1 MVYPKNG
8 WLFMGIRSAFATF
21 VVAIAAAGCAT
32 PEAPTSGVSATST
45 VQTIRDVSVARDGE
59 DSVVTLAGLIDPI
72 YSVTAS
78 GDETLLV
85 IDLVGVGKPEEGD
98 LGAAAG
104 GEGQQV
110 AAYDGVVDLVT
121 VSTYDEDGGTPLTR
135 VEILT
140 TEAASADV
148 LSTED
153 GLTVR
158 VMPTPIELGN
168 FDAAMPWQT
177 EEVPVVGTEV
187 SFDAEPEA
195 VPLVSAPP
203 TATTLTGVSAQATD
217 GGVLVGLSTDGGI
230 GTLEAFTLEDPAR
243 LVVDLPGITAASTA
257 SNVSVDSALVTGVRL
272 GAHADKVRV
281 VIDGGSEA
289 GDFSGRQIMP
299 GTTGLWIAVGGGETL
314 AQAVTEALDAA
325 DAAWIASATAS
336 PTPVADDLA
345 VSEEIP
351 VGNVSEGT
359 TPIEGAPE
367 ETAPVEVASEE
378 ATPVEVASEDTTSIE
393 VAEAS
398 PVDGTP
404 EDTIPTVVASEDTAP
419 IEKDE
424 PALAAESTLIAELA
438 EGADY
443 EEVTSPEIAP
453 ETVPAALAEAPTEAV
468 ELDSPVLAEV
478 YGLHYERTE
487 ELDRTAIL
495 ADDTL
500 AYTTS
505 QPDAGTY
512 VISIPGAQ
520 ISPDAS
526 DRIFPKAGGPVSM
539 IHAFQ
544 QPEVET
550 PEVRVVF
557 TRAPK
562 QEPVISRRGS
572 MLFVEFQDMGL
583 VAAPPPAFPN
593 AGGEEEALGLTVT
606 GSPALPVPA
615 AEEAPVAPE
624 AAPSTMPLG
633 AVPMTDP
640 YAMDAPV
647 PAPTDLTSE
656 PTPVAAIATPVA
668 PIEVAQAAAAPGFEQ
683 GGAIDAAAPNAMWD
697 ATQAASVAPAAV
709 EVPAAIE
716 VLEEGG
722 LIDGKEYR
730 GRRVSLDFK
739 GVAIADVLRLIAE
752 VSDLNIIAGDEVSG
766 NVTIRLV
773 EVPWDQAL
781 DVILMTKGLGF
792 IRVGNVL
799 RIAPS
804 DVLKAEEEV
813 RLQERRNKEK
823 LEDLEVKLLPV
834 NYASVKD
841 TAGLV
846 KRLLSARGTVN
857 LDERTNTLIIKD
869 IASVIDE
876 ASALIAAI
884 DTQTP
889 QVMIEAKI
897 VEASLDFSREL
908 GSVWGIQTQRFTDP
922 FDPDTPRTD
931 LDFANDGINLIDENS
946 LSFANPIAAVPTGLL
961 TVGALILDQD
971 FRVDAQIQAAE
982 ATGDGKVVSSPR
994 IVTLDN
1000 TEARIEQGVSIPFQ
1014 TFEGG
1019 DAKLE
1024 FIDAVLSLIVTPHI
1038 TADESVIMQIHVSR
1052 NAPDDSVQTPT
1063 GSPAIA
1069 RNEANTE
1076 TLVKDG
1082 QTLVL
1087 GGIYTIT
1094 KSNTQSRIPYLH
1106 RIPVIGNAFKSNA
1119 VTDSRKELLVFVTPR
1134 IVRLPEMAAN

>member
-1 MVYPKNG
+1 MVDPKNG
-8 WLFMGIRSAFATF
+8 WLSIGIRSAMATF
-21 VVAIAAAGCAT
+21 VVAIVAMGCAT
-32 PEAPTSGVSATST
+32 PETPIEDASATPM
-45 VQTIRDVSVARDGE
+45 VQTIGDVSVVRDGD
-59 DSVVTLAGLIDPI
+59 DSIVTLAGLVDPI
-72 YSVTAS
+72 YSVTAAS
-78 GDETLLV
+78 DENLVV
-85 IDLVGVGKPEEGD
+85 IDLVGVGKPDEAD
-98 LGAAAG
+98 LVGAVRG
-104 GEGQQV
+104 QDQQV
-110 AAYDGVVDLVT
+110 AAYDGVIDLVT
-121 VSTYDEDGGTPLTR
+121 LSTYDEDGGTPLTR
-135 VEILT
+135 VEIVM
-140 TEAASADV
+140 TEAGTADVISSGAGLKVRVTPGSLTVGEAEGAEDWAVDAADAEPWQVEASA
-148 LSTED
+148 T
-153 GLTVR
+153 
-158 VMPTPIELGN
+158 
-168 FDAAMPWQT
+168 DA
-177 EEVPVVGTEV
+177 EV
-187 SFDAEPEA
+187 SFDAAPEA
-195 VPLVSAPP
+195 APIVEAPP
-203 TATTLTGVSAQATD
+203 AATTLTGVTAQATD

-230 GTLEAFTLEDPAR
+230 GALEAFTLEDPAR
-243 LVVDLPGITAASTA
+243 LVVDLPGIVAASSATG
-257 SNVSVDSALVTGVRL
+257 VSVDSDLVTGVRL
-272 GAHADKVRV
+272 GAHAGKVRV
-281 VIDGGSEA
+281 VIDGGSAA

-299 GTTGLWIAVGGGETL
+299 GTTGLWIAIGGGETL
-314 AQAVTEALDAA
+314 AQAMTEALDGAE
-325 DAAWIASATAS
+325 AAWVATATAAA
-336 PTPVADDLA
+336 TPVPETVMDAEA
-345 VSEEIP
+345 AFEETLSQI
-351 VGNVSEGT
+351 
-359 TPIEGAPE
+359 AAE
-367 ETAPVEVASEE
+367 ETAPVTTEE
-378 ATPVEVASEDTTSIE
+378 TMPF
-393 VAEAS
+393 VAE
-398 PVDGTP
+398 
-404 EDTIPTVVASEDTAP
+404 EEIVAETA
-419 IEKDE
+419 
-424 PALAAESTLIAELA
+424 AL
-438 EGADY
+438 
-443 EEVTSPEIAP
+443 EIAP
-453 ETVPAALAEAPTEAV
+453 TDEATFEVTPVADETPAADEAAFEA
-468 ELDSPVLAEV
+468 LSLAEV

-487 ELDRTAIL
+487 GLDRTAIL

-505 QPDAGTY
+505 APDAATY

-520 ISPDAS
+520 ISDEAS
-526 DRIFPKAGGPVSM
+526 DRIFPKQGGPVSM

-544 QPEVET
+544 QPEVEV

-557 TRAPK
+557 TRAPN

-572 MLFVEFQDMGL
+572 MLFVEFQDMGI
-583 VAAPPPAFPN
+583 AAAAPPAFPN
-593 AGGEEEALGLTVT
+593 AGGTDESTGLTLT
-606 GSPALPVPA
+606 EATMKPAQA
-615 AEEAPVAPE
+615 GTPVA
-624 AAPSTMPLG
+624 
-633 AVPMTDP
+633 AVTPMTDP

-647 PAPTDLTSE
+647 PAPTAATSE
-656 PTPVAAIATPVA
+656 PTPVAALATSEA
-668 PIEVAQAAAAPGFEQ
+668 PIEVAQGVAAPGFEG
-683 GGAIDAAAPNAMWD
+683 GGAFDAMPVADPDAMWD
-697 ATQAASVAPAAV
+697 APQAAAAPAAV

-739 GVAIADVLRLIAE
+739 DVAIADVLRLIAE

-773 EVPWDQAL
+773 DVPWDQAL

-792 IRVGNVL
+792 VRVGNVL

-834 NYASVKD
+834 NYASVRD
-841 TAGLV
+841 TEGLV

-931 LDFANDGINLIDENS
+931 LDFARDGINLIDENS
-946 LSFANPIAAVPTGLL
+946 LAFANPIAAVPTGLL

-982 ATGDGKVVSSPR
+982 STGDGKVVSSPR

-1038 TADESVIMQIHVSR
+1038 TADESIIMEIQVSR

-1069 RNEANTE
+1069 RNEAMTE

-1106 RIPVIGNAFKSNA
+1106 RIPVIGNAFKSNS
-1119 VTDSRKELLVFVTPR
+1119 VRDSRQELLVFVTPR
-1134 IVRLPEMAAN
+1134 IVRLPEMASN

>member
-1 MVYPKNG
+1 MVDPKNG
-8 WLFMGIRSAFATF
+8 WLSIGIRSAMATI
-21 VVAIAAAGCAT
+21 VVAIVAMGCAT
-32 PEAPTSGVSATST
+32 PETPIEGASATPR
-45 VQTIRDVSVARDGE
+45 VQTIGDVSVTRDGDE
-59 DSVVTLAGLIDPI
+59 SVVTLAGLVDPI

-78 GDETLLV
+78 GEENLVV
-85 IDLVGVGKPEEGD
+85 IDLVGVGKPDEAD
-98 LGAAAG
+98 LVGAVRD
-104 GEGQQV
+104 EDQQV

-121 VSTYDEDGGTPLTR
+121 LSTYDEDGGTPLTR
-135 VEILT
+135 VEIVMADAGT
-140 TEAASADV
+140 ADVVSTEA
-148 LSTED
+148 

-158 VMPTPIELGN
+158 VTPDGTLFGMASETGAEDWADGAA
-168 FDAAMPWQT
+168 DAEPWQAEAASMQM
-177 EEVPVVGTEV
+177 EEAEV
-187 SFDAEPEA
+187 SFETMEPEEA
-195 VPLVSAPP
+195 PVVEAPP
-203 TATTLTGVSAQATD
+203 AATALTGVSAQATD
-217 GGVLVGLSTDGGI
+217 GGVLVGLTTDGGI
-230 GTLEAFTLEDPAR
+230 GALEAFTLEDPAR
-243 LVVDLPGITAASTA
+243 LVVDLPGMAAASSAT
-257 SNVSVDSALVTGVRL
+257 SVSVDSDLVTGVRL
-272 GAHADKVRV
+272 GAHADKVRI
-281 VIDGGSEA
+281 VIDGGSAA

-299 GTTGLWIAVGGGETL
+299 GTTGLWIAIGGGEAL
-314 AQAVTEALDAA
+314 AQAMSEALDASE
-325 DAAWIASATAS
+325 AAWIAAATAA
-336 PTPVADDLA
+336 PTSTFDAAIDEDA
-345 VSEEIP
+345 
-351 VGNVSEGT
+351 
-359 TPIEGAPE
+359 AFE
-367 ETAPVEVASEE
+367 ETLNQI
-378 ATPVEVASEDTTSIE
+378 ASEDTMPIVAEEAVVAETLPVELAATEATEEPTYE
-393 VAEAS
+393 VAPAAYEA
-398 PVDGTP
+398 
-404 EDTIPTVVASEDTAP
+404 
-419 IEKDE
+419 
-424 PALAAESTLIAELA
+424 PA
-438 EGADY
+438 ADD
-443 EEVTSPEIAP
+443 
-453 ETVPAALAEAPTEAV
+453 AALAT
-468 ELDSPVLAEV
+468 LTLAEV

-487 ELDRTAIL
+487 GLDRTAIL

-505 QPDAGTY
+505 APDAATY
-512 VISIPGAQ
+512 VVSIPGAQ
-520 ISPDAS
+520 ISEEAS
-526 DRIFPKAGGPVSM
+526 DRIFPKQGGPVSM

-544 QPEVET
+544 QPEVDV

-557 TRAPK
+557 TRAPN
-562 QEPVISRRGS
+562 QQPVISRRGS
-572 MLFVEFQDMGL
+572 MLFVEFRDMGI
-583 VAAPPPAFPN
+583 AAAAPPAFPN
-593 AGGEEEALGLTVT
+593 AGGDDEATGLTLSE
-606 GSPALPVPA
+606 SPVA
-615 AEEAPVAPE
+615 AEATVAT
-624 AAPSTMPLG
+624 AT
-633 AVPMTDP
+633 PMTDP

-647 PAPTDLTSE
+647 TAPSAATSE
-656 PTPVAAIATPVA
+656 PTPVAAISTPESSIQATGP
-668 PIEVAQAAAAPGFEQ
+668 AAAPGFES
-683 GGAIDAAAPNAMWD
+683 GGAVESLAVADPNAMWEAPQ
-697 ATQAASVAPAAV
+697 ATGAAPAAV

-739 GVAIADVLRLIAE
+739 DVAIADVLRLIAE
-752 VSDLNIIAGDEVSG
+752 VSDLNIIAGDEVNG

-773 EVPWDQAL
+773 DVPWDQAL

-792 IRVGNVL
+792 VRVGNVL

-834 NYASVKD
+834 NYASVRD
-841 TAGLV
+841 TEGLV

-931 LDFANDGINLIDENS
+931 LDFARDGINLIDENS
-946 LSFANPIAAVPTGLL
+946 LAFANPIAAVPTGLM

-982 ATGDGKVVSSPR
+982 STGDGKVVSSPR

-1038 TADESVIMQIHVSR
+1038 AADESIIMEIQVSR

-1069 RNEANTE
+1069 RNEAMTE
-1076 TLVKDG
+1076 TLVQDG

-1106 RIPVIGNAFKSNA
+1106 RIPVIGNAFKSNS
-1119 VTDSRKELLVFVTPR
+1119 VRDSRQELLVFVTPR
-1134 IVRLPEMAAN
+1134 IVRLPEMASN